1 MDKVKLPDF
10 DDMIGL
16 AEVIGELNKAVQLL
30 KLDIECR
37 EAEIVKTVMTDT
49 EYYVN
54 GKPPAFNFVDS
65 TWKVTGLA
73 GELKP
78 LRAELAE
85 LISVLDTKK
94 MKFNLMRDMIDVWR
108 TISANERAA
117 VL

>member
-1 MDKVKLPDF
+1 MEKIKLPDF

-16 AEVIGELNKAVQLL
+16 AEEIGEANKRIQRL
-30 KLDIECR
+30 KLEIEST
-37 EAEIVKTVMTDT
+37 EAEVVKTVMSDADF
-49 EYYVN
+49 YVN
-54 GKPPAFNFVDS
+54 GKPPSYAFVEA
-65 TWKVTGLA
+65 TWKVTGLT

-78 LRAELAE
+78 KREELAD
-85 LISVLDTKK
+85 LISDTDTKK

>member
-1 MDKVKLPDF
+1 MEKIKLPDF
-10 DDMIGL
+10 DDLMNL
-16 AEVIGELNKAVQLL
+16 AEEIGTLNRTVQVL
-30 KLDIECR
+30 KIEMECA
-37 EAEIVKTVMTDT
+37 EAEIVKTVMSGV

-65 TWKVTGLA
+65 TWKITGLN

-78 LRAELAE
+78 KKVELAE
-85 LISVLDTKK
+85 LQSYLDTKK

-108 TISANERAA
+108 TISANERAS